1 MSFES
6 DQAKIKEIAD
16 KLRVNPAWLDAL
28 INFETGGSYDPLKQG
43 PAITGARGLIQVID
57 STARTTFGYADSL
70 SLVQDYPEFDSQM
83 DSVVYPYLKH
93 YMPFTTQQSL
103 YMAVFR
109 PTYRFVDPNTKFPD
123 YVIDAN
129 RDPKTGKA
137 TIQTPQDYINF
148 VNKRIRQ
155 SSMHFP
161 MSGIPL
167 AIIAVVVYFLY
178 KKFS

>member
-70 SLVQDYPEFDSQM
+70 SLVQDYPDFDSQM

-103 YMAVFR
+103 YMAVFY
-109 PTYRFVDPNTKFPD
+109 PAYRFVDPNTKFPD
-123 YVIDAN
+123 NVIAVN
-129 RDPKTGKA
+129 PG
-137 TIQTPQDYINF
+137 INTPRDYINF